1 MEINERFE
9 QIVKECF
16 NGNKRA
22 FAQTVGVSPTVIE
35 NVVGTRKGKPS
46 YDVIEKICANAN
58 ISADW
63 LVLGRGEMLRSE
75 DRQVS
80 ALAMQRNFSL
90 RTDHPLPEQH
100 IPLFDVA
107 ATAGLTELFI
117 DTAAQ
122 RPVSYLSIPNLPAV
136 DGAVYVCGDSM
147 YPLLKSGDIVL
158 YKKISDFEF
167 GIFWGEMY
175 LVSFDVEGEEFVCIK
190 YLHRSEREGFVRLV
204 SYNPHFEPQ
213 EIPVKRI
220 RALALVKAS
229 VRYNTMG

>member
-1 MEINERFE
+1 MGINERFE
-9 QIVKECF
+9 RIVKERF

-22 FAQTVGVSPTVIE
+22 FANAIGVSATVIE

-46 YDVIEKICANAN
+46 YDVIEKVCANAN
-58 ISADW
+58 VSPDW
-63 LVLGRGEMLRSE
+63 LVLGKGDMMQEA
-75 DRQVS
+75 DRQV
-80 ALAMQRNFSL
+80 ATLEMQNNFSL
-90 RTDHPLPEQH
+90 RTDRPLSEQH
-100 IPLFDVA
+100 IPLFELA
-107 ATAGLTELFI
+107 ATAGLTTLFI
-117 DTAAQ
+117 DTVAQ
-122 RPVSYLSIPNLPAV
+122 RPVNYLSIPNLPSV

-175 LVSFDVEGEEFVCIK
+175 LISFEVEGEEFVCIK

-204 SYNPHFEPQ
+204 SYNSNFEPQ
-213 EIPVKRI
+213 EIPIARI
-220 RALALVKAS
+220 RALALIKAS